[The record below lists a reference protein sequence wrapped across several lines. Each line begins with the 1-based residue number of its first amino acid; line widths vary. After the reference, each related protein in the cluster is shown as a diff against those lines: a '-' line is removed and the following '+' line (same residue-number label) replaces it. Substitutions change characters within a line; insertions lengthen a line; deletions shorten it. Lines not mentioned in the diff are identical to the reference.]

1 MVQLVDKFSHD
12 LDQSDLKQ
20 ALSLKEK
27 LSDASYDQYKLK
39 DLKVHSSTYFE
50 KAFKFPT
57 VAGNEYSQ
65 DQLNLLEAAEK
76 NLNDNIDNDKLQT
89 AFVNT
94 AKTVEDSLKAKY
106 GDSWTAPEG
115 HNEYTNV

>member
-1 MVQLVDKFSHD
+1 M
-12 LDQSDLKQ
+12 KQ

-27 LSDASYDQYKLK
+27 LSDADFDSKKLK

-50 KAFKFPT
+50 KSFKFPS
-57 VAGNEYSQ
+57 VAANEYSQ

-76 NLNDNIDNDKLQT
+76 NLNDNIDNDKLQQS
-89 AFVNT
+89 FLNT
-94 AKTVEDSLKAKY
+94 AKTVEDSLKLKY

-115 HNEYTNV
+115 HTEYTNV